1 MEHRFELRR
10 LSGTS
15 PFQTREENG
24 KIYICGYFAVY
35 NSIYNI
41 GHGLSESIAPGA
53 FDETITDDIRGLV
66 NHDTTLVLGR
76 TTVGT
81 LTLRLDEK
89 GLYGEIEINQA
100 DSDAMNLYSRVKR
113 GDVSQCSFGF
123 EILEEDTEYREDG
136 SIHWTLKKVK
146 LYEVS
151 VCTFPAYED
160 TSVEAR
166 RKDAENIKKRNIEA
180 AKASLKKRMEAL
192 SDGTRTD

>member
-10 LSGTS
+10 ISGTS
-15 PFQTREENG
+15 TFQTREENG

-81 LTLRLDEK
+81 LALRLDEK

-160 TSVEAR
+160 TTVEAR
-166 RKDAENIKKRNIEA
+166 RKDAENIKKRNIEV